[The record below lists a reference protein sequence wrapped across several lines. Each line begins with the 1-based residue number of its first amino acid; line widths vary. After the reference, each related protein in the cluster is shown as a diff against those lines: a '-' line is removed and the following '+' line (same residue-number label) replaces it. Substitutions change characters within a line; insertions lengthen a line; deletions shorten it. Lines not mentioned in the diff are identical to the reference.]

1 MSAAELV
8 SRLLLPAVVLAAL
21 WWVVSGGAA
30 ASWVIGLPAVAAA
43 TWSFAAIR
51 SRPGMSVSLVG
62 LMRFVPF
69 FLVESLRGGLDVAWR
84 TLSPRLDIDPG
95 FSRYRVRLASP
106 WARVFFANCASLLPG
121 TLTADFSGDELELH
135 MLRQAPEV
143 EEEIR
148 RLERAVAGLFG
159 EDLKLDG

>member
-1 MSAAELV
+1 MSAAEPV
-8 SRLLLPAVVLAAL
+8 GRLLLPAVVLSAL

-43 TWSFAAIR
+43 TWSFAVMR
-51 SRPGMSVSLVG
+51 SRPGMNVSLVG
-62 LMRFVPF
+62 LTRFLPF
-69 FLVESLRGGLDVAWR
+69 FFVESLRGGLDVALR
-84 TLSPRLDIDPG
+84 TLTPRLDIAPG
-95 FSRYRVRLASP
+95 FTRYRVRLASP

-121 TLTADFSGDELELH
+121 TLTADFRGDELELH
-135 MLRQAPEV
+135 MLNEVPEV

-159 EDLKLDG
+159 EDLNLHA